1 MVLEASSIPLYE
13 PLQGVHVSVKHLTY
27 SLLTMASDRRRSE
40 LQALVFDP
48 KYIQF
53 KLKGAGVT
61 PYFSPKFMCKNQKP
75 SQTND
80 PWIIPAVPSGKSD
93 LGAPT

>member
-1 MVLEASSIPLYE
+1 
-13 PLQGVHVSVKHLTY
+13 
-27 SLLTMASDRRRSE
+27 MASARRHSE

-61 PYFSPKFMCKNQKP
+61 LYFSQKFMCKNQKP
-75 SQTND
+75 SQTNG
-80 PWIIPAVPSGKSD
+80 PWNIPAVPTEKSD